1 MFEDN
6 LSKENSMSKDVAK
19 KFLAALNRGEGL
31 RDEFICYMDFEDYKS
46 FPDPF
51 PHTTFTVK
59 EVQES
64 IKRYPN
70 PERPREQFRWDI
82 HGRLLTPA
90 RPSIPTVAL
99 VMIHGGAANEYE
111 FIFTPDGR
119 EEYPDLTKTDP
130 THARGGVA
138 AQIS

>member
-1 MFEDN
+1 MFEGN

-46 FPDPF
+46 FPDPL
-51 PHTTFTVK
+51 PRTTFTVK

-70 PERPREQFRWDI
+70 PERPRD
-82 HGRLLTPA
+82 
-90 RPSIPTVAL
+90 
-99 VMIHGGAANEYE
+99 
-111 FIFTPDGR
+111 
-119 EEYPDLTKTDP
+119 
-130 THARGGVA
+130 
-138 AQIS
+138 